1 MGTKVIT
8 EQTNGNSFPIGDG
21 ALTSGTKYYWTV
33 DGLDENG
40 ESLAGPSTVAL
51 IVTPTTDNIL
61 LISPIGDERVSN
73 LNPVMKWGALLG
85 TTSYTLRVS
94 TDPEFENIVINNIIA
109 GNETTISDENRLNNS
124 TTYFWQV
131 EGATETAVII
141 SNTGSFVTPSSA
153 ELTIQKLDDDA
164 VVSVSNPTFSWEAGE
179 GISAFSI
186 RFSDK
191 SDFSTSWSFQI
202 GATNFEYPGE
212 PPLSYNIPYYWQII
226 PLNNEGSPIG
236 DWTDSRSFSISVAFI
251 VELELPGNGEVATTS
266 NPTFKWGLIEG
277 AAKYE
282 IQVSNAE
289 DFSEIMWSSSE
300 IIKNST
306 EYPKSGTEPL
316 NYGQSYFWRVR
327 ALGEESS
334 LGDFSAPFSFDLSG
348 ENKVELEGPLE
359 ETSEGLLPYFSWQ
372 PISGASSYTLTLAS
386 DASISTVIYS
396 TDASEVFSQYS
407 SSDPPLGNGITLYW
421 QVIAKDENGAS
432 IGDASNVGSFN
443 TPDGSLEIEFM
454 FGD

>member
-1 MGTKVIT
+1 MGLKLYQIILICKK
-8 EQTNGNSFPIGDG
+8 GNSAF
-21 ALTSGTKYYWTV
+21 
-33 DGLDENG
+33 
-40 ESLAGPSTVAL
+40 
-51 IVTPTTDNIL
+51 
-61 LISPIGDERVSN
+61 
-73 LNPVMKWGALLG
+73 
-85 TTSYTLRVS
+85 
-94 TDPEFENIVINNIIA
+94 
-109 GNETTISDENRLNNS
+109 
-124 TTYFWQV
+124 
-131 EGATETAVII
+131 

-153 ELTIQKLDDDA
+153 ELSIQKLEDE
-164 VVSVSNPTFSWEAGE
+164 VVISVTNPSFSWEADE

-191 SDFSTSWSFQI
+191 SDFSESSNFQI
-202 GATNFEYPGE
+202 GATNFQYPGE
-212 PPLSYNIPYYWQII
+212 PALSFDTPYYWQVI

-236 DWTDSRSFSISVAFI
+236 QWTDPRKFSISAAFI

-266 NPTFKWGLIEG
+266 NPTFKWGAIEG
-277 AAKYE
+277 AVKYD
-282 IQVSNAE
+282 IQVSNVE

-300 IIKNST
+300 INKNST
-306 EYPKSGTEPL
+306 EYPRSGAEPL
-316 NYGQSYFWRVR
+316 NYGQSYFWHVR

-334 LGDFSAPFSFDLSG
+334 LGNFSAPFSFDLSG

-386 DASISTVIYS
+386 DASVSTVIYS
-396 TDASEVFSQYS
+396 TDASEVFFQYS
-407 SSDPPLGNGITLYW
+407 SSAPPLGNGITLYW

-443 TPDGSLEIEFM
+443 TPDGSLEIQFM